1 MQDWLTFVHNKN
13 MLSKICSSLLVIA
26 ILQIVQLELAGIIV
40 VIVTEAYG
48 VSDDEGL
55 ILYGG
60 FKIHNHQ

>member
-1 MQDWLTFVHNKN
+1 M
-13 MLSKICSSLLVIA
+13 IA
-26 ILQIVQLELAGIIV
+26 ILLTVQLELAGIIV

-48 VSDDEGL
+48 VSSVEGL